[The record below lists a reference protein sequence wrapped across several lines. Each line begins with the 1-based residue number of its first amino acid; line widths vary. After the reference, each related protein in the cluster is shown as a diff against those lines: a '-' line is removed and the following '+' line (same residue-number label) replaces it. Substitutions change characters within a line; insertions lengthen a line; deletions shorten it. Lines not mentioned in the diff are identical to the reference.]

1 MVGAGFVVLVLD
13 GRSCEK
19 MPLSPEGAKESSPG
33 RQPWETA
40 GKLQFL
46 WFLGHLIPGLA
57 PWATL
62 FRPFGAKAFF
72 HTFVALGRRLHRV
85 KARNHHGGGPV
96 AGSLFARVVLSDS
109 RRRGCRFRPPAPS
122 RGAGAA
128 DASSLR
134 AS

>member
-33 RQPWETA
+33 RQPWEKA
-40 GKLQFL
+40 GKLRFL
-46 WFLGHLIPGLA
+46 WFLGVSDPRAPALGEGRQITVFVVFVGSWGYLIPGLA

-72 HTFVALGRRLHRV
+72 HTF
-85 KARNHHGGGPV
+85 
-96 AGSLFARVVLSDS
+96 
-109 RRRGCRFRPPAPS
+109 
-122 RGAGAA
+122 
-128 DASSLR
+128 
-134 AS
+134 